1 MREQNH
7 NEENITPSGE
17 EVKDELG
24 FENTDEEIRDA
35 ESERVTDGSEDSE
48 EALRKEIQKLKE
60 SLLRNAA
67 DYENFKKRKEAEVWK
82 IREFASENIIK
93 DLFPIYEDLARS
105 IESIDKGETT
115 DTETL
120 KKGIR
125 AIYEK
130 FRTILNSEGVEEI
143 NSLGKE
149 FDVNLSDAIGQI
161 PRDDVEPN
169 TVVEVV
175 EKGFKMKDKVV
186 KHEKVLVSKKP
197 D

>member
-1 MREQNH
+1 MREQDH

-35 ESERVTDGSEDSE
+35 ESGGGDSE
-48 EALRKEIQKLKE
+48 EALRKEIQRLKE

-82 IREFASENIIK
+82 IREFASEKIVK

-105 IESIDKGETT
+105 IDSIDKGETT
-115 DTETL
+115 DIETL

>member
-1 MREQNH
+1 MREQDH

-35 ESERVTDGSEDSE
+35 ESGGGDSE
-48 EALRKEIQKLKE
+48 EALKKEIQKLKE

-82 IREFASENIIK
+82 IREFASEKIVK

-105 IESIDKGETT
+105 IDSIDKGETT
-115 DTETL
+115 DIETL

>member
-1 MREQNH
+1 MREQDH

-35 ESERVTDGSEDSE
+35 ESGGGDSE
-48 EALRKEIQKLKE
+48 EALKLEIQKLKE

-115 DTETL
+115 DIETL

>member
-1 MREQNH
+1 MYEQDH
-7 NEENITPSGE
+7 NDEDLTPSGE
-17 EVKDELG
+17 EIKDELG

-35 ESERVTDGSEDSE
+35 ESGGEDSE
-48 EALRKEIQKLKE
+48 EALRTEIQKLKE

-82 IREFASENIIK
+82 IREFASEKIIK
-93 DLFPIYEDLARS
+93 DLFPIYEDLSRS
-105 IESIDKGETT
+105 IDSIDKGETN
-115 DTETL
+115 DIETL
-120 KKGIR
+120 KKGIH

-130 FRTILNSEGVEEI
+130 FKTVLNSEGVEEI

-175 EKGFKMKDKVV
+175 EKGFKMKDKVI
-186 KHEKVLVSKKP
+186 KHEKVLVSK
-197 D
+197 

>member
-7 NEENITPSGE
+7 NEESITPSGE

-35 ESERVTDGSEDSE
+35 ESGGEDSE
-48 EALRKEIQKLKE
+48 EALKLEIQKLKE

-82 IREFASENIIK
+82 IREFASENIVK

-105 IESIDKGETT
+105 IDSIDKGETT
-115 DTETL
+115 DIETL

-149 FDVNLSDAIGQI
+149 FDVELSDAIGQI

>member
-1 MREQNH
+1 MH
-7 NEENITPSGE
+7 EENHDKEQITPSGE

-24 FENTDEEIRDA
+24 FEHTDEEIEDA
-35 ESERVTDGSEDSE
+35 EKDGEDSE
-48 EALRKEIQKLKE
+48 TALKQEIQKLKE
-60 SLLRNAA
+60 ALLRNAA
-67 DYENFKKRKEAEVWK
+67 DYENFKKRKESEVWK
-82 IREFASENIIK
+82 IREYASENILK
-93 DLFPIYEDLARS
+93 DLFPIYEDLSRS
-105 IESIDKGETT
+105 IDSIDKGETN
-115 DTETL
+115 DIETL

-130 FRTILNSEGVEEI
+130 FRTVLNNEGVEEI

-161 PRDDVEPN
+161 PREDLDEN

-175 EKGFKMKDKVV
+175 EKGFKMKDKIV

>member
-1 MREQNH
+1 MREQDH

-35 ESERVTDGSEDSE
+35 EGSGEDSE
-48 EALRKEIQKLKE
+48 DALKLEIQKLKE

-67 DYENFKKRKEAEVWK
+67 DYENFKKRKEAEVWR

-105 IESIDKGETT
+105 IESIDKGETN
-115 DTETL
+115 DIETL

-175 EKGFKMKDKVV
+175 EKGFKMKDKVI